1 MTSIVSS
8 PPAGPV
14 GRARG
19 SRHDDPGGRRRLAV
33 ARISHGGDGDGEVTP
48 SGSLPN
54 FGADKHPRRSRGLS
68 KVADATVP
76 AGGSCAHRK
85 SACWR
90 RIAQLQPTLAH
101 EDWSLEFI
109 KISISRVTQ
118 STELGTDFWDRSRV
132 SPLTFHSAGRS
143 DLHTLIYPPPPDA
156 ALRSAPFAASHFTRP
171 VLPTSTH

>member
-1 MTSIVSS
+1 MHLFDLDRFVASVLDNPRVRAAHVAMMQERGDDS
-8 PPAGPV
+8 PSPAFLTGMMV
-14 GRARG
+14 TVT
-19 SRHDDPGGRRRLAV
+19 V
-33 ARISHGGDGDGEVTP
+33 AP

-54 FGADKHPRRSRGLS
+54 FGAHKHPQSSTRLS

-118 STELGTDFWDRSRV
+118 STEMRTDFWNQSRV
-132 SPLTFHSAGRS
+132 LT
-143 DLHTLIYPPPPDA
+143 
-156 ALRSAPFAASHFTRP
+156 LRRVKLLYLRRP
-171 VLPTSTH
+171 